1 MATNEDDPLE
11 QQQSLAESSLALL
24 FETYDAAV
32 KGKLD
37 QPVVILLDCED
48 EIGGEIAR
56 AWLGDDAVDDA
67 IANNTAEN
75 QDSDATTYARA
86 EPWSVCRREVAEM
99 FEYLA
104 PVFEQSP
111 PEDGFLVVSV
121 TAGGAS
127 ALTVP
132 MDAR

>member
-1 MATNEDDPLE
+1 MSNDDPLE
-11 QQQSLAESSLALL
+11 QQQTLAESSLALL

-32 KGKLD
+32 QAKVD

-56 AWLGDDAVDDA
+56 AWLGDDVVDDA
-67 IANNTAEN
+67 ISNITEEE
-75 QDSDATTYARA
+75 ATVYARA
-86 EPWSVCRREVAEM
+86 EPWNVCRSEVAQM